1 MDLFV
6 KLFDVL
12 FPVFLT
18 ISIGYWYGKKDP
30 TFDTEIITKFA
41 GNIGL
46 PSIIF
51 YSLTTSNIDIQT
63 FLKFSKLI
71 IFYVIIFSFI
81 GIFFI
86 KIFKKDIYRLLPP
99 IILPNTGNMGMPICL
114 FAYGTIGLSIATA
127 ITSIILVLH
136 FSLGIL
142 LASREFSI
150 KPLLKCTPIYALIFS
165 LFFVYFNIP
174 APKFLENATFLLGYS
189 TIFLVLMSLGVALS
203 KLKVFFF
210 AETLTYSLIR
220 VLIGPLVG
228 FAFIILSLLAQTYI
242 DVRINEWY
250 KGFYDLLQKPEENS
264 ISDFYD
270 GIFLFLKLAIPYVI
284 IYAITNYFTRL
295 YGFRWREA
303 ITFAYMPYWKKVDST
318 VEGASQRIQ
327 EDCMNFA
334 KIVESI
340 GLQVVRAL
348 MLLIAFIPILW
359 GLSSNVVIP
368 FLIDIN
374 GSLVYVSLVASLG
387 GVLISWLVG
396 IKLPGLEYNN
406 QVVEAAF
413 RKELVYGEDDRIEY
427 AKAPTILELFSGI
440 KFNYHRLFLHYGYF
454 DLWLIM
460 YNQSMVIVPYI
471 VMGPGLFTGAMTL
484 GILIQTSSAFREV
497 QGSFSLFMQN
507 WTRITE
513 LRSIIRRLSEFEKA
527 IGYNNISSSKSDI

>member
-1 MDLFV
+1 MLKSF
-6 KLFDVL
+6 
-12 FPVFLT
+12 FLN
-18 ISIGYWYGKKDP
+18 KKW
-30 TFDTEIITKFA
+30 
-41 GNIGL
+41 
-46 PSIIF
+46 
-51 YSLTTSNIDIQT
+51 
-63 FLKFSKLI
+63 
-71 IFYVIIFSFI
+71 
-81 GIFFI
+81 
-86 KIFKKDIYRLLPP
+86 
-99 IILPNTGNMGMPICL
+99 
-114 FAYGTIGLSIATA
+114 A
-127 ITSIILVLH
+127 IWAW
-136 FSLGIL
+136 G
-142 LASREFSI
+142 
-150 KPLLKCTPIYALIFS
+150 
-165 LFFVYFNIP
+165 
-174 APKFLENATFLLGYS
+174 
-189 TIFLVLMSLGVALS
+189 
-203 KLKVFFF
+203 
-210 AETLTYSLIR
+210 
-220 VLIGPLVG
+220 G

-250 KGFYDLLQKPEENS
+250 KGSYDLLQKPEENS